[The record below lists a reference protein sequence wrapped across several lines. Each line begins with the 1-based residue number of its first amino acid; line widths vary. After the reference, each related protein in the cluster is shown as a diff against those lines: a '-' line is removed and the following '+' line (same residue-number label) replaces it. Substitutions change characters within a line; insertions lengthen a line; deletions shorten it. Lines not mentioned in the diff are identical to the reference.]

1 MKKLR
6 FAAFGTGFWSHFQL
20 PAWYELDNVECVAL
34 YNRTLSKA
42 HVLAEKIGNPRCY
55 DNADDLLANEELDFV
70 DILTDVDTHLQFT
83 EMAAKKGLAGLSQHF
98 QEAS

>member
-20 PAWYELDNVECVAL
+20 PAWYELENVECVAL

-42 HVLAEKIGNPRCY
+42 QSLAEKIGNPNCY
-55 DNADDLLANEELDFV
+55 DDPKELLQNEDLDFV
-70 DILTDVDTHLQFT
+70 DILTDVDTHLRFT
-83 EMAAKKGLAGLSQHF
+83 KMAI
-98 QEAS
+98 